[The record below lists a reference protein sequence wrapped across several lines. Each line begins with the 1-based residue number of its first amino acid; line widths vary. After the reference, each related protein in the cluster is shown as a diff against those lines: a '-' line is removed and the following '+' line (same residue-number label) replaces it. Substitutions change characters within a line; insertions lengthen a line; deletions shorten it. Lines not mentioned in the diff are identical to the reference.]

1 VAALDALQQRLREA
15 PNVVPVEGSVVS
27 VRGFTVRAA
36 VSGVRIG
43 ERVTIQRE
51 GTCLDAEVV
60 GFEDSLAVLMPLGN
74 THGVGLDD
82 RVVATGHRGSFSCGV
97 GLLGRVLD
105 ALGEPLD
112 NRGAVS
118 GTTTAWAY
126 ERASPAALR
135 RARVREVM
143 PLGVRVLDAMTPL
156 AIGQRVGVFA
166 APGVGK
172 SRLLA
177 EIARNTHADAVVLAL
192 VGERGRE
199 VREFLEDALDDATRA
214 RTCTVVATSDEAPVL
229 RVRAAHTAMAVAEF
243 LRDEGRRVLLL
254 LDSVTRVARAQRE
267 VGLAAGEPAVRR
279 GYPPSVFALIPRLL
293 ERAGPGE
300 RGSITLL
307 CSVLVEGSDVDDPIA
322 DETRSVLDG
331 HIVLERT
338 IAEAGRWPAV
348 DVLRSLSR
356 GNADL
361 LTTSHRTA
369 AARVRAWLS
378 ALEANRDL
386 VAMGAYV
393 AGRNPT
399 LDQAL
404 ARRAAIEAFFAQPVQ
419 GAVPF
424 DESIEALVALTNGV

>member
-1 VAALDALQQRLREA
+1 
-15 PNVVPVEGSVVS
+15 
-27 VRGFTVRAA
+27 
-36 VSGVRIG
+36 
-43 ERVTIQRE
+43 
-51 GTCLDAEVV
+51 
-60 GFEDSLAVLMPLGN
+60 
-74 THGVGLDD
+74 
-82 RVVATGHRGSFSCGV
+82 
-97 GLLGRVLD
+97 
-105 ALGEPLD
+105 
-112 NRGAVS
+112 
-118 GTTTAWAY
+118 
-126 ERASPAALR
+126 
-135 RARVREVM
+135 
-143 PLGVRVLDAMTPL
+143 
-156 AIGQRVGVFA
+156 
-166 APGVGK
+166 
-172 SRLLA
+172 
-177 EIARNTHADAVVLAL
+177 
-192 VGERGRE
+192 
-199 VREFLEDALDDATRA
+199 
-214 RTCTVVATSDEAPVL
+214 
-229 RVRAAHTAMAVAEF
+229 
-243 LRDEGRRVLLL
+243 
-254 LDSVTRVARAQRE
+254 
-267 VGLAAGEPAVRR
+267 
-279 GYPPSVFALIPRLL
+279 VFALIPRWL